1 MNNVQ
6 YFSNVLGIKDPIH
19 RQKIAVKAMDVV
31 LFGPPKDGN
40 SYAKDITLITLL
52 IAAMAGGWY
61 TYHTQRN
68 AKEHLAKLMEHMSVL
83 SSAEKE
89 LQDLQVVLFVLP
101 CRFI

>member
-31 LFGPPKDGN
+31 LFGPPKDSTSN
-40 SYAKDITLITLL
+40 VKDITLITLL
-52 IAAMAGGWY
+52 IAALAGGWY
-61 TYHTQRN
+61 TYQTQRN
-68 AKEHLAKLMEHMSVL
+68 AKKHIAKLMEDMDVL

-89 LQDLQVVLFVLP
+89 LQDLQVFA
-101 CRFI
+101 FMF